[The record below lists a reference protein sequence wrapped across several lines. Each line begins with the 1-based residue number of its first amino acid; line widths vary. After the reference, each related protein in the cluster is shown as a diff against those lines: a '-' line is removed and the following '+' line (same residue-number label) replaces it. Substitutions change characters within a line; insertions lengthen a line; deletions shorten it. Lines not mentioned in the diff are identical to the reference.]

1 MDTEIKK
8 LWGGVTIGKYGL
20 EKIFEDLNLIEGN
33 ENDIGL
39 AVRENN

>member
-1 MDTEIKK
+1 VR
-8 LWGGVTIGKYGL
+8 WGYHDKYGL